1 MGENG
6 LSVADALALQN
17 KNTSNGAT
25 DGTLVV
31 TVLGGLSS

>member
-17 KNTSNGAT
+17 KNGTQNT
-25 DGTLVV
+25 DGTF
-31 TVLGGLSS
+31 GGANGAW